1 MSSATIEEV
10 GLDFEKDTSDSDI
23 LDYRDEEM
31 GPWALLQYM
40 DKYSWK
46 DENEE
51 PIEVWPDT
59 AYRVVRHVL
68 GALNY
73 TDKDPEFQALVKMI
87 VQRKFIP
94 GGRYLASSGRTIHQ
108 TNNCFLFRCEDSR
121 EGWADLV
128 HKAIMSLSSGGGIGS
143 VYSDVRPYGTLIQK
157 TGGFATGP
165 LSPAKMV
172 NEIAR
177 HVMQGGH
184 RRSAIWAGLH
194 WNHKDIFKWIEAK
207 DWSPEIVTAKE
218 AAVAQGGEAPAPLDM
233 TNISVILDDDF
244 FAAFDDVSHE
254 QHMLAQ
260 DVYYKTCEHMVAT
273 GEPGFSIDVGDNVKE
288 NLRNAPVAGET
299 YVMTTNGYRQV
310 SEIVDEP
317 VSVWTG
323 SRWTDDVVFS
333 QTGEDVPTVTVKM
346 TGGRELRCDP
356 MHEFL
361 VERWIGAGS
370 RRQLDGIE
378 KVAAKDL
385 QSGDQLHV
393 SLPHQPWIPSTLFD
407 EEAYTFGFI
416 YGDGSFTKAGG
427 AELTLC
433 TAESKA
439 CASSITGA
447 NHVTETDARGYT
459 RMYFSVNDRFRGRS
473 KSAFPDDLLDEDGA
487 IIGSFLAGL
496 FDADGNW
503 EPTQKRIRLASKHR
517 GFLRGIARAL
527 EQLGILAH
535 VSKAG
540 TSTYGKAQGYQL
552 VIAAD
557 QNEAFATHV
566 PTQRLKIDL
575 CDYQAYRPSYVKVVD
590 VESAP
595 TADVFC
601 ADVRVPEHSFM
612 AEGVIISNCTEI
624 TSEDDSDV
632 CNLGSINMA
641 RIESR
646 EEFAEVIRLA
656 TLFLIAG
663 TVYSDVPYEK
673 VKEIRAKNR
682 RLGLGLMGLHEWLL
696 VRGYRYEMVDELRE
710 WLDEYALSTSIAAK
724 WADKHKL
731 SHPVKTRAI
740 APNGTIGI
748 IGETTTSAEP
758 IFCVAYKRRFLD
770 STDGKWKYQYVIDP
784 TAHRLIESGVNP
796 DDVED
801 AYALSYNVERRI
813 KFQADLQE
821 YVDHGIASTINLP
834 YPITDPHEAYD
845 FAQTLYQYL
854 PRLRGVTVYPNG
866 ARAGQPLE
874 AVAYEQV
881 IGRTGITFEESGR
894 DEQCRNGACGV

>member
-1 MSSATIEEV
+1 MEAATLPAPA
-10 GLDFEKDTSDSDI
+10 GLDFEEDTSDSDI
-23 LDYRDEEM
+23 LGNRDEEM

-46 DENEE
+46 DEDEE

-288 NLRNAPVAGET
+288 NLRNA
-299 YVMTTNGYRQV
+299 
-310 SEIVDEP
+310 
-317 VSVWTG
+317 
-323 SRWTDDVVFS
+323 
-333 QTGEDVPTVTVKM
+333 
-346 TGGRELRCDP
+346 
-356 MHEFL
+356 
-361 VERWIGAGS
+361 
-370 RRQLDGIE
+370 
-378 KVAAKDL
+378 
-385 QSGDQLHV
+385 
-393 SLPHQPWIPSTLFD
+393 
-407 EEAYTFGFI
+407 
-416 YGDGSFTKAGG
+416 
-427 AELTLC
+427 
-433 TAESKA
+433 
-439 CASSITGA
+439 
-447 NHVTETDARGYT
+447 
-459 RMYFSVNDRFRGRS
+459 
-473 KSAFPDDLLDEDGA
+473 
-487 IIGSFLAGL
+487 
-496 FDADGNW
+496 
-503 EPTQKRIRLASKHR
+503 
-517 GFLRGIARAL
+517 
-527 EQLGILAH
+527 
-535 VSKAG
+535 
-540 TSTYGKAQGYQL
+540 
-552 VIAAD
+552 
-557 QNEAFATHV
+557 
-566 PTQRLKIDL
+566 
-575 CDYQAYRPSYVKVVD
+575 
-590 VESAP
+590 
-595 TADVFC
+595 
-601 ADVRVPEHSFM
+601 
-612 AEGVIISNCTEI
+612 CTEI

-646 EEFAEVIRLA
+646 EEFAEVVRLA

-854 PRLRGVTVYPNG
+854 PRLRGVTCYPNG

-874 AVAYEQV
+874 GVPYEAALGQ
-881 IGRTGITFEESGR
+881 TGVTFEEDAAR
-894 DEQCRNGACGV
+894 TAQCRSGACGV